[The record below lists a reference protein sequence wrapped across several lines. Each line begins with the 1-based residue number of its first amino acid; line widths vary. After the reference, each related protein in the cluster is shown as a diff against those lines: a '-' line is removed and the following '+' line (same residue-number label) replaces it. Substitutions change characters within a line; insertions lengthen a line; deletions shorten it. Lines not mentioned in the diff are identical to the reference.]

1 MRYTPLAF
9 RLFPFPISDFPLY
22 SNLPTPQYLAPPT
35 DPLMNQRSLCF
46 RLSSP
51 IRSPLL
57 ALSLALLRGPFLA
70 AAQIPF
76 VLPWNDAWPGATDLS
91 ALNQPIGTDWVG
103 TDTNGHFT
111 VRGQRLRFLG
121 VNFAGDSPFIPTNNA
136 DAVAAR
142 LAKFGV
148 NSVRFHHMDA
158 AWAYRGGLLSYT
170 STSSTNVNAS
180 NLERLHYLVSRL
192 KAHGIYSDIN
202 LLVGREYRSGDGL
215 GPEVTGMDWK
225 DAHILGFFYEPAL
238 RLHKDY
244 ATKLLGPTNRFTGLP
259 LAKDPAV
266 AFVEI
271 INENGIIQKWLDGGL
286 DRLAQ
291 RYATNLQARW
301 NGWLAGRYQDEA
313 ALLAAWG
320 IIDQPLGTNHL
331 RNGAF
336 ASGLSPWNGEQ
347 HSTARAT
354 FTRTLDFT
362 NSGPSARVQVTTP
375 SPTSWHVQF
384 NQAGLRLVSNQ
395 VYTISFWAKSSPA
408 TNADVAVMRA
418 HTDYAGLGFSQG
430 LNLTTQWQ
438 QFTATFQAPVSE
450 TNARVNFGSM
460 GNKAATFWFA
470 DARFQTGGK
479 LGTFPEGASLAAR
492 TVPNIRFS
500 GSGYT
505 GTRNARADWLSFL
518 RDLENE
524 YYREMVGH
532 VRTNL
537 GYPGLIF
544 GTIMANSPATVQSR
558 LDVIDGH
565 SYWQHP
571 EFPGNPWD
579 SVNWLV
585 QNVSMVNTLDNT
597 LSGLARQRIKGK
609 PFTVTEYQHSSPN
622 YYGAEGPLLLAAYA
636 GLQDWDGLWLFD
648 YGHGND
654 TVTMG
659 YVRGFFEIG
668 QHPTKMANLLL
679 AAHLFR
685 RHDIQ
690 PARHEIA
697 MRFTPERELQALQN
711 TYAWGV
717 FSSSQLGVPGKLAFT
732 NRLSTA
738 VGAEAQGLNTAPA
751 APSGNDVLSDTGE
764 LRWNASVANKGLV
777 TINSPRTKGLV
788 GFADNQEVQLGTVRL
803 RPGTTLLGWCT
814 LGITLKSGQS
824 LTNDCTALIVATGW
838 WENTGQ
844 VWKDSNK
851 NSVGNQWGR
860 APVLAEVVPFTITLP
875 VPTNQVR
882 VWSLNTQGARQS
894 QLPISGDSQSTT
906 LTVGTNAATIWYEV
920 QIGRWVS
927 SFEQWRSSYF
937 TAEQLQNPALSGP
950 AAAPDDD
957 QIPNLLKYYLGLPGA
972 AAAPVERRPSALVIG
987 IDGQEYLAMLLTRD
1001 ARVTDVRAQGQAS
1014 SDLAN
1019 WSACCAIE
1027 AVSTNEQSETVV
1039 VRDLAPLG
1047 QFPQRF
1053 LRLSLERVP

>member
-1 MRYTPLAF
+1 MTHRSGSIWRPAPL
-9 RLFPFPISDFPLY
+9 RTSL
-22 SNLPTPQYLAPPT
+22 LASA
-35 DPLMNQRSLCF
+35 LAL
-46 RLSSP
+46 
-51 IRSPLL
+51 PLL
-57 ALSLALLRGPFLA
+57 AV
-70 AAQIPF
+70 AQVPF
-76 VLPWNDAWPGATDLS
+76 VLPWNDSSASATDLS
-91 ALNQPIGTDWVG
+91 ELNQPIGSDWVNSN
-103 TDTNGHFT
+103 TNGHFV
-111 VRGQRLRFLG
+111 VRGERIRFLG
-121 VNFAGDSPFIPTNNA
+121 VNFAGDSPFIATNNA

-148 NSVRFHHMDA
+148 NNIRFHHMDA
-158 AWAYRGGLLSYT
+158 AWAYRGGLLSY
-170 STSSTNVNAS
+170 SSASSTNFNAS

-202 LLVGREYRSGDGL
+202 LLVGREYRAGDGL
-215 GPEVTGMDWK
+215 GPEVMTMDWK
-225 DAHILGFFYEPAL
+225 DAHVLGFFYPPAL

-244 ATKLLGPTNRFTGLP
+244 ATKLLAPTNRFTGLP

-301 NGWLAGRYQDEA
+301 NGWLTGRYSDDA
-313 ALLAAWG
+313 SLLAAWG

-336 ASGLSPWNGEQ
+336 TSGLSPWNGEQ

-362 NSGPSARVQVTTP
+362 NAAPSARVQVTTP

-384 NQAGLRLVSNQ
+384 NQAGVRLVSNQ
-395 VYTISFWAKSSPA
+395 VYTLSFWAKSSPA
-408 TNADVAVMRA
+408 TNADVAIMRA
-418 HTDYAGLGFSQG
+418 HTDYATLGYSQG

-438 QFTATFQAPVSE
+438 HFTATFQAPVTES
-450 TNARVNFGSM
+450 NARVNFGSM

-470 DARFQTGGK
+470 DVRFQAGGR

-500 GSGYT
+500 GTGYT

-518 RDLENE
+518 RDLEHE
-524 YYREMVGH
+524 YYDEMVGH

-585 QNVSMVNTLDNT
+585 SNVSMVNTLDNT

-622 YYGAEGPLLLAAYA
+622 YYGAEGPLLLAAYG

-654 TVTMG
+654 AVTMG

-685 RHDIQ
+685 RQDIS

-697 MRFTPERELQALQN
+697 MRFTPERELEELQN

-738 VGAEAQGLNTAPA
+738 VGPDSQGLSTAPS

-764 LRWNASVANKGLV
+764 LRWNVSIANKGLV
-777 TINSPRTKGLV
+777 TINTPRTKGLV
-788 GFADNQEVQLGTVRL
+788 GFADNQDVQLGSVRV
-803 RPGTTLLGWCT
+803 RPGTTMLGWCT
-814 LGITLKSGQS
+814 LGMTLRSGQS
-824 LTNDCTALIVATGW
+824 FTNDCTALIVATGW

-860 APVLAEVVPFTITLP
+860 APVLAEVVPFTLALP
-875 VPTNQVR
+875 VPTNHVR
-882 VWSLNTQGARQS
+882 VWSLDTQGVRKA
-894 QLPISGDSQSTT
+894 QLPVSGNSQSTVISVT
-906 LTVGTNAATIWYEV
+906 TNSASIWYEV
-920 QIGRWVS
+920 QIGQWVT
-927 SFEQWRSSYF
+927 SFEQWRSKYF
-937 TAEQLQNPALSGP
+937 TTEEQLNPALSGP
-950 AAAPDDD
+950 AATPEDD
-957 QIPNLLKYYLGLPGA
+957 QVPNLFKYYLGLPGS
-972 AAAPVERRPSALVIG
+972 APAPLEKRPSAGVVH
-987 IDGQEYLAMLLTRD
+987 IDGQKYLAMLFTRD
-1001 ARVTDVRAQGQAS
+1001 PLATDVRAEGQAS
-1014 SDLAN
+1014 PDLVN
-1019 WSACCAIE
+1019 WSSCCTIE
-1027 AVSTNEQSETVV
+1027 QVASNEQFETVV
-1039 VRDLAPLG
+1039 LRELAPLG
-1047 QFPQRF
+1047 QSPQRF
-1053 LRLSLERVP
+1053 LRLLLETVP